1 MKRLGAAGCALLLGV
16 ACAGDDWIIGS
27 ELRREGDA
35 GQGPLAPPDL
45 VDNADVCPSAEE
57 LLGERERAHGTPNVL
72 DQHVGRWLGTLG
84 GPAAASFPG
93 LAVELVLDDSGVG
106 TWRFE
111 VEAAAMEPLDPGAGY
126 LCRSEASGVVCGT
139 ASGFVG
145 GFGYP
150 LAGARSR
157 DGVLSFVLGGAE
169 PWGGWCALSPPIE
182 WPDASQA
189 CGFSFGVRPP
199 ARPVW
204 SPAGCA
210 RIGAD
215 DAEDI
220 DCALMYALERCEC
233 GRDACFAALEPRIEV
248 GLVLSEDQRVL
259 AGSLWY
265 ENEVDAA
272 SLALWRQE

>member
-1 MKRLGAAGCALLLGV
+1 VKRFGVAGCALLLGV
-16 ACAGDDWIIGS
+16 ACAGDDWIIGT
-27 ELRREGDA
+27 ELPREDEA
-35 GQGPLAPPDL
+35 AQGPFGPPELVSAPQ
-45 VDNADVCPSAEE
+45 ACPSAAE
-57 LLGERERAHGTPNVL
+57 LIGERERAYGMPNVRE
-72 DQHVGRWLGTLG
+72 QHVGRWLGTLG

-93 LAVELVLDDSGVG
+93 LAVELVLDASGVG

-111 VEAAAMEPLDPGAGY
+111 TAAAAPVTLDPDAGY
-126 LCRSEASGVVCGT
+126 LCRSEPSGVVCGT

-169 PWGGWCALSPPIE
+169 PWGAWCALSPPVE
-182 WPDASQA
+182 WLDPSQA

-199 ARPVW
+199 AEPTW

-210 RIGAD
+210 RGAR
-215 DAEDI
+215 DI

-233 GRDACFAALEPRIEV
+233 GRDACFAAFEPDIEV
-248 GLVLSEDQRVL
+248 GLALSEDRRSLV
-259 AGSLWY
+259 GSLWY
-265 ENEVDAA
+265 ENELDAA
-272 SLALWRQE
+272 SVALQREE